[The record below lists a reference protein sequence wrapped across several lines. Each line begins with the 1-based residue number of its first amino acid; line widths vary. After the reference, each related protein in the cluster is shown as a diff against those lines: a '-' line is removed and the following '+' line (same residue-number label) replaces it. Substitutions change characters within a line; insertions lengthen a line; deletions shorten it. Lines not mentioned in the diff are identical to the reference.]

1 MTQMLQGACG
11 NSQLNLQAQM
21 GAQVAQLQQLKNLC
35 RQRHHRH
42 ESAELEFLSGVGSW
56 CSGHSL
62 CS

>member
-21 GAQVAQLQQLKNLC
+21 GAQVARLQQLKNLC

-42 ESAELEFLSGVGSW
+42 ESAELV
-56 CSGHSL
+56 
-62 CS
+62 